1 MKIEISNYLR
11 AKIIY
16 FKIYSS
22 KIFEGQK
29 KSLTGPD
36 PARGSPYADRCYR
49 ISQSTNE
56 FALNRKTFDEMNLK
70 IIP

>member
-29 KSLTGPD
+29 KSLIGPD
-36 PARGSPYADRCYR
+36 PARLMPTAVIEYPK
-49 ISQSTNE
+49 
-56 FALNRKTFDEMNLK
+56 ALMSLH
-70 IIP
+70 